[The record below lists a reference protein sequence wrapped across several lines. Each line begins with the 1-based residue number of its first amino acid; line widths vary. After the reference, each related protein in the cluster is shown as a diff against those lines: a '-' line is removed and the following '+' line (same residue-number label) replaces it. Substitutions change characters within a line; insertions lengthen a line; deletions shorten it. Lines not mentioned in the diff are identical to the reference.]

1 MGLLLAAGCRTA
13 GGPYSPRTEAQRDT
27 AQAEQL
33 TREAADL
40 IYSDPEKA
48 EELLREALTADLFHG
63 PAHNNLGV
71 LFLERGELYEAAG
84 EFEWAKKLL
93 PASPDP
99 RMNLALTLERAG
111 RFDEALGM
119 YETALDVAPGHV
131 PSMQAM
137 ASLMVRAG
145 DDGEELARLLDVI
158 AMRGE
163 DEEWRAWARDASARS
178 IE

>member
-1 MGLLLAAGCRTA
+1 M
-13 GGPYSPRTEAQRDT
+13 
-27 AQAEQL
+27 
-33 TREAADL
+33 
-40 IYSDPEKA
+40 
-48 EELLREALTADLFHG
+48 
-63 PAHNNLGV
+63 PAHA
-71 LFLERGELYEAAG
+71 RHRA
-84 EFEWAKKLL
+84 
-93 PASPDP
+93 PRDQPPPDMASPD
-99 RMNLALTLERAG
+99 AY
-111 RFDEALGM
+111 

-145 DDGEELARLLDVI
+145 AGGEELARLLDVL